1 MKFIADFHIHS
12 HFSIATSKILVP
24 EYLDYWARVK
34 GLTVVGTG
42 DFTHPGWTAELKEK
56 LEPAEPGLYRLREEY
71 VREEAAHFGGSGF
84 IPRFILTAEISNIY
98 KREGKVR
105 KVHNLV
111 FAPDFQTVEGIQS
124 RLSRV
129 GNIRSDGRP
138 ILGLDSRDLLE
149 LVLEE
154 SEKVFFV
161 PAHIWTPWFSV
172 LGAKSGFDTI
182 EDCYGDLTGFISAV
196 ETGLSSD
203 PPMNWLCSFLDKYTL
218 ISNSDAHSPQK
229 LGREANLF
237 DAEPTYDG
245 IIDAMKQGGSDR
257 FLGTVEF
264 FPQEGK
270 YHFDGHRKCGIAWNP
285 IETLRHNGRCPVCGK
300 KVTVGVLNRV
310 VQRADREDWH
320 TAVSRKPFFSLIPL
334 KELLSEI
341 FNTGPSSK
349 KVENAYH
356 SLLRTAGSEF
366 SVLLHMSVA
375 DIEHEMGDVIAE
387 AVRRMRMREVHITE
401 GYDGEYGKIRV
412 FDDEEKKTLSGQG
425 IFFAD
430 FDGGVPL
437 KKSARSEVNFSIQQ
451 YMSMKRNAAHVET
464 ADTKPPDTILQS
476 SGERSPADY
485 PCRFILEGLSEDQKK
500 AVTHTGGPCLVLAGP
515 GTGKTATLTA
525 RIAYLVLCK
534 AVPPERVLA
543 VTFTNRASEEMRERL
558 RTLMNGRID
567 MSRIRVMTF
576 HAFGYGFLRRFCSKF
591 GRNERFSVV
600 NEDDRIWL
608 IGRILKEGDPKR
620 IGEEISRIKRDVR
633 EDFEITDSEL
643 KEAFRMYEKSLEDQ
657 NLFDFDDL
665 VSLPIKEFSRSPETL
680 NQQRE
685 QNTWVCVDEY
695 QDINRA
701 QYRLIRLLAPSENS
715 NIFAVG
721 DPNQAIYGFR
731 GANIEFIRCFE
742 RDYTGA
748 HVYRLVKSYR
758 CSDTI
763 LRSSSRIVQEQ
774 DGAVQGPVEGVR
786 IHIAEHASDRSEAEY
801 VARTIEN
808 LMGGVR
814 FFSIDSDVSE
824 GESEAEIESLSDFA
838 VLCRVGRQ
846 MPALQKALD
855 DHGIPYQSVRDESIF
870 TMEPV
875 RSIVELLKLA
885 HSKRPTPFFNRYL
898 STRGVSFDEVLSFYE
913 KIQNYGTVKRW
924 IEDFTVRF
932 FSKESEEH
940 PNPIRHLIEYAG
952 RFEDSF
958 ERFLQF
964 ASIGWGQDTYEPAAE
979 KVALMTLHAAKGLEF
994 QCVCIIGCE
1003 EGLLPYSL
1011 FHDRKADPEEERR
1024 LLYVG
1029 MTRARKYLYLTHS
1042 RKRFLF
1048 GREYEL
1054 KRSHFL
1060 DDIEER
1066 FVELSRSVYT
1076 RPKDNAQNQLELF

>member
-24 EYLDYWARVK
+24 EYIDYWARVK

-42 DFTHPGWTAELKEK
+42 DFTHPGWTAELREK
-56 LEPAEPGLYRLREEY
+56 LEPAEPGLYRLKREY

-84 IPRFILTAEISNIY
+84 SPRFILTAEISNIY
-98 KREGKVR
+98 KRDGKVR
-105 KVHNLV
+105 KVHNLI

-172 LGAKSGFDTI
+172 LGAMSGFDTV
-182 EDCYGDLTGFISAV
+182 EDCYGDLAEFIYAV

-203 PPMNWLCSFLDKYTL
+203 PPMNWLCSFLDTYTL

-229 LGREANLF
+229 LGREANIF
-237 DAEPTYDG
+237 DTEPSYDR
-245 IIDAMKQGGSDR
+245 IMDAMKQGDRDR
-257 FLGTVEF
+257 FLGTIEF

-270 YHFDGHRKCGIAWNP
+270 YHFDGHRKCGVVWNP
-285 IETLRHNGRCPVCGK
+285 LETLRHNGICPVCGK

-320 TAVSRKPFFSLIPL
+320 TSGNRKPFFSLIPL

-341 FNTGPSSK
+341 FDAGPSSK
-349 KVENAYH
+349 KVGDAYH

-366 SVLLHMSVA
+366 SVLLHMPIA
-375 DIEHEMGDVIAE
+375 GIEHEMGDVIAE
-387 AVRRMRMREVHITE
+387 AVRRMRKGEVHITE

-412 FDDEEKKTLSGQG
+412 FDDKERKTLSGQG
-425 IFFAD
+425 VFFAD
-430 FDGGVPL
+430 FGGSIPL
-437 KKSARSEVNFSIQQ
+437 QKSAPSEVNFSIQQ
-451 YMSMKRNAAHVET
+451 YMSLKRNTAHGAA
-464 ADTKPPDTILQS
+464 ANTKSPGTGLQS
-476 SGERSPADY
+476 SGEKSSADY
-485 PCRFILEGLSEDQKK
+485 PCRSILEGLNEEQKK
-500 AVTHTGGPCLVLAGP
+500 AITHAGGPCLVLAGP
-515 GTGKTATLTA
+515 GTGKTTTLTA

-558 RTLMNGRID
+558 HLRMNGRVD

-576 HAFGYGFLRRFCSKF
+576 HAFGYGFLREFSGRF
-591 GRNERFSVV
+591 GRNKRFSMI

-608 IGRILKEGDPKR
+608 IGRILKRGDPKG

-633 EDFEITDSEL
+633 EDFEIVDGEL
-643 KEAFRMYEKSLEDQ
+643 KEAFRVYENSLKDQ

-665 VSLPIKEFSRSPETL
+665 VSLPIKEFSRSPDIL
-680 NQQRE
+680 DRQRE
-685 QNTWVCVDEY
+685 QNAWICVDEY

-701 QYRLIRLLAPSENS
+701 QYTLIRLLAPSEHS

-731 GANIEFIRCFE
+731 GANIGFIRCFE

-748 HVYRLVKSYR
+748 CVYRLVKSYR

-763 LRSSSRIVQEQ
+763 LKSSGQIVQAR
-774 DGAVQGPVEGVR
+774 DRAVQGPVEGVR
-786 IHIAEHASDRSEAEY
+786 IRISEHATDRSEAEY

-824 GESEAEIESLSDFA
+824 GETEAEIESFSDFA

-846 MPALQKALD
+846 MPAVQKALD

-870 TMEPV
+870 TKEPV
-875 RSIVELLKLA
+875 KSIVELLKLA
-885 HSKRPTPFFNRYL
+885 HGNRPTPLFDRY
-898 STRGVSFDEVLSFYE
+898 SRPRGFSFEEVLPFYE
-913 KIQNYGTVKRW
+913 KMRNCTTVKRG
-924 IEDFTVRF
+924 IEDFTQRF

-940 PNPIRHLIEYAG
+940 PLSIRRLLEYAE
-952 RFEDSF
+952 RFEGSF
-958 ERFLQF
+958 EKFLQF
-964 ASIGWGQDTYEPAAE
+964 ASIGWGQDAYEPAAE

-994 QCVCIIGCE
+994 QCVCIVGCE

-1011 FHDRKADPEEERR
+1011 FHDQKSDPEEERR

-1048 GREYEL
+1048 GKEYKLE
-1054 KRSHFL
+1054 RSHFL

-1066 FVELSRSVYT
+1066 FVKLSRSVYT